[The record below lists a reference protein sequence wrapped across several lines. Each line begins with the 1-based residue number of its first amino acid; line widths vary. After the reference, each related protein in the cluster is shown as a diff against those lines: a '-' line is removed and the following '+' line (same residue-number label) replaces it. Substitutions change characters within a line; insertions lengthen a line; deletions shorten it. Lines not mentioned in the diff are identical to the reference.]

1 MNEPRCLFPGCGLAR
16 EAATHILGYRGNF
29 HKFVS
34 PSEPEVGPRKP
45 IASGSGGTGYLIKQN
60 CPLCGNHTIYEEA
73 PEDNAPTKYYC
84 HGCDKGFDS
93 FEAVAPEPKPEP
105 RECTTCGG
113 PILTCCGKAE
123 SCCQC
128 RM

>member
-1 MNEPRCLFPGCGLAR
+1 MSVEWNPVRCAREGCGK
-16 EAATHILGYRGNF
+16 HRGASIHRYDTF
-29 HKFVS
+29 QTYGHFFVS
-34 PSEPEVGPRKP
+34 PSEPEVGPCDCNSCR
-45 IASGSGGTGYLIKQN
+45 IARGAFPMGHNSP
-60 CPLCGNHTIYEEA
+60 C
-73 PEDNAPTKYYC
+73 TKLP
-84 HGCDKGFDS
+84 
-93 FEAVAPEPKPEP
+93 EAVAPEPKPEP